1 MLPFIERPPMEQLSP
16 NQHNKQNNDTE
27 QDVIHTPYPIITGK
41 CDDIMFPRP
50 EIYLAEVEFGNSR
63 EVGTF
68 ICEDIDIWDG
78 DFVYVTGPM
87 QDKIGTVR
95 DVDYFCKI
103 RPSKYE
109 RVVAKIDT
117 SLYGEFSPIEHMWI
131 TFERNSIEKDK
142 IRLWFLSPLSDGPCV
157 SNNDMVPVSLFNLD
171 GFSIS
176 SIRAERGEGYYEEHR
191 VVYLFLDKGDGYAI
205 VQGSEYYEVT
215 FIYEDEEIK
224 TIVCNCYCEGHCKH
238 EYAVLLQL
246 QDLVDNWAVH
256 FDENYPKQE
265 YFAAIDKTVAWN
277 MSVSR
282 RQKEIIRLTKDS
294 YEELIIYED

>member
-1 MLPFIERPPMEQLSP
+1 MEQLSL
-16 NQHNKQNNDTE
+16 NQHNKQNTDTY
-27 QDVIHTPYPIITGK
+27 QDVIHTPHPTITGK
-41 CDDIMFPRP
+41 SDDIMFPRL

-87 QDKIGTVR
+87 QDKIGTVK

-109 RVVAKIDT
+109 RVVAKVDT
-117 SLYGEFSPIEHMWI
+117 SLYGEFSPIEHLWV
-131 TFERNSIEKDK
+131 TFQRNSIEKDK
-142 IRLWFLSPLSDGPCV
+142 MRRWFLSPLSDGPCV
-157 SNNDMVPVSLFNLD
+157 SVNTMEPFPLRNLS
-171 GFSIS
+171 GFPIS
-176 SIRAERGEGYYEEHR
+176 SIRAERGEGYYKDHR
-191 VVYLFLDKGDGYAI
+191 VVYLSIDKGEGYTI
-205 VQGSEYYEVT
+205 VQGSEYYEIT
-215 FIYEDEEIK
+215 FAYEDEQIK

-246 QDLVDNWAVH
+246 QDLVADWAVN

-265 YFAAIDKTVAWN
+265 YMAAIDKTVTWN

-282 RQKEIIRLTKDS
+282 RQKEIIRLTEDS
-294 YEELIIYED
+294 YEGLIIYED

>member
-1 MLPFIERPPMEQLSP
+1 MERLSPKQP
-16 NQHNKQNNDTE
+16 NQHHTQSY
-27 QDVIHTPYPIITGK
+27 QDMIHTPHPTITGK
-41 CDDIMFPRP
+41 NDDIMFPRP

-68 ICEDIDIWDG
+68 ICEDIDIWEG

-87 QDKIGTVR
+87 QDKIGTVK

-109 RVVAKIDT
+109 RVVAKVDT
-117 SLYGEFSPIEHMWI
+117 SLYGEFSPIEHLWI
-131 TFERNSIEKDK
+131 TFQRNSIEKDK
-142 IRLWFLSPLSDGPCV
+142 IRFWFLSPLSDGPCV
-157 SNNDMVPVSLFNLD
+157 SANTMELFPLRNLSR
-171 GFSIS
+171 FPIS
-176 SIRAERGEGYYEEHR
+176 YIRAERGEGYYEEHR
-191 VVYLFLDKGDGYAI
+191 VVYLSIDKGEGYAI

-224 TIVCNCYCEGHCKH
+224 MIVCNCYCEGHCKH

-246 QDLVDNWAVH
+246 QDLVDNWAVN

-277 MSVSR
+277 MSISR
-282 RQKEIIRLTKDS
+282 RQKEIIRLTEDS
-294 YEELIIYED
+294 YEGLIIYED

>member
-1 MLPFIERPPMEQLSP
+1 MEQLSP
-16 NQHNKQNNDTE
+16 NQYNKQNTDTD
-27 QDVIHTPYPIITGK
+27 QDLIHPTHPAITGK

-50 EIYLAEVEFGNSR
+50 EIYLAEVEFSNSR

-68 ICEDIDIWDG
+68 ICEKMDIWDG
-78 DFVYVTGPM
+78 DLIYVTGPM

-117 SLYGEFSPIEHMWI
+117 SLYGEFSPIEHLWV
-131 TFERNSIEKDK
+131 TFQRNSIEKDK
-142 IRLWFLSPLSDGPCV
+142 MRLWFLSPLSDGPCV
-157 SNNDMVPVSLFNLD
+157 SNSDMGPVSLFNLD
-171 GFSIS
+171 GFPIS
-176 SIRAERGEGYYEEHR
+176 SIRAERGEGYYEEDR
-191 VVYLFLDKGDGYAI
+191 VVYLSIDKGEGSAI

-246 QDLVDNWAVH
+246 QDLLGDWAVN
-256 FDENYPKQE
+256 FDENYAKQE

-277 MSVSR
+277 MSISR
-282 RQKEIIRLTKDS
+282 KYGRIIKLTEES
-294 YEELIIYED
+294 YGGFIVYED

>member
-1 MLPFIERPPMEQLSP
+1 M
-16 NQHNKQNNDTE
+16 
-27 QDVIHTPYPIITGK
+27 DVW
-41 CDDIMFPRP
+41 
-50 EIYLAEVEFGNSR
+50 E
-63 EVGTF
+63 
-68 ICEDIDIWDG
+68 G

-109 RVVAKIDT
+109 RVVAKVDT
-117 SLYGEFSPIEHMWI
+117 SLYGEFSPIEHLWV
-131 TFERNSIEKDK
+131 TFQRNSIEKDK

-171 GFSIS
+171 GFPIS

-191 VVYLFLDKGDGYAI
+191 VVSLSLDKGDGYAI

-215 FIYEDEEIK
+215 FTYEGEKIQ

-246 QDLVDNWAVH
+246 QGLLRSWSVNYG
-256 FDENYPKQE
+256 ENYSKQE

-282 RQKEIIRLTKDS
+282 RQKELIRLTEDS
-294 YEELIIYED
+294 YEGLIIYED